1 MTLLQYPIKPDVLA
15 LFARF
20 MKPIICPT
28 ALVAQLAIVQ
38 VHGDALQI
46 CKVVL
51 HILAQGVAQEAC
63 NVPAIA
69 HIVHG
74 ARPVDHL
81 LMHAMV
87 SAPNL
92 TWYISVLGT

>member
-1 MTLLQYPIKPDVLA
+1 MSCA
-15 LFARF
+15 LE
-20 MKPIICPT
+20 
-28 ALVAQLAIVQ
+28 VAQV
-38 VHGDALQI
+38 ALYI
-46 CKVVL
+46 LLDSVCK
-51 HILAQGVAQEAC
+51 ESSD
-63 NVPAIA
+63 VPAIA